1 MLSAS
6 ILSLRPDFL
15 VTLLYALRPS
25 PTAIPFLSHAKR
37 QVGALGERAK
47 KSADMK

>member
-15 VTLLYALRPS
+15 VTLLYALCPS

-37 QVGALGERAK
+37 QVGTFGERAK
-47 KSADMK
+47 KALT

>member
-15 VTLLYALRPS
+15 VTLLYAVRFF

-37 QVGALGERAK
+37 QVGAFDGRAK